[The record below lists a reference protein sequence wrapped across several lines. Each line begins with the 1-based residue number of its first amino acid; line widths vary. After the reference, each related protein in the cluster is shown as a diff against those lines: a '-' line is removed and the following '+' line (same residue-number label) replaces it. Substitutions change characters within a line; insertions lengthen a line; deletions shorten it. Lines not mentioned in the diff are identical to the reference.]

1 MFSILKPNYVYR
13 DFSEDIA
20 DHDNDFEAEEWNY
33 NGRDVFRGS
42 ADPAYPDW
50 NVYWLYDDNLIR
62 VGLAEHDSE
71 NPEIFHSL
79 WFHDT
84 PFGTLLQEDG
94 WVKKNV
100 TLWSLLSPEA
110 YQDCLEDD
118 FKTVFDR
125 VLGSNIRL
133 MTPEFIT
140 NPPKVYHCENCNKKS
155 LQPLDCQAVKV
166 LDYEF
171 SNFSILFLDESFVLY
186 TAPNTSRI
194 WSILSLQA
202 PDGSHAPLM
211 EQPES
216 SSELAD
222 QLASQPAQSPP
233 EADHQ
238 SETPRHQQPS
248 HSE

>member
-50 NVYWLYDDNLIR
+50 NVYSLYDDNLIR

-71 NPEIFHSL
+71 NPEVFHSL
-79 WFHDT
+79 WFYST
-84 PFGTLLQEDG
+84 PFGSLLQEDG
-94 WVKKNV
+94 WIKKNV

-110 YQDCLEDD
+110 YQDCLEHD
-118 FKTVFDR
+118 FKTVFDMA
-125 VLGSNIRL
+125 LSSNIRL
-133 MTPEFIT
+133 VTPDMIV
-140 NPPKVYHCENCNKKS
+140 NQPKVYYCETCNKKS

-171 SNFSILFLDESFVLY
+171 SNFSILFLDDSFVLY

-194 WSILSLQA
+194 WSMLSLQA
-202 PDGSHAPLM
+202 PDDSHAPSKEPQEL
-211 EQPES
+211 PSES
-216 SSELAD
+216 AD
-222 QLASQPAQSPP
+222 PLESPRAQTPP

-238 SETPRHQQPS
+238 PETPRQQEPS

>member
-1 MFSILKPNYVYR
+1 MFSILKPNYVYQ
-13 DFSEDIA
+13 DISEDIA
-20 DHDNDFEAEEWNY
+20 DHDNDFDAEEWNY

-50 NVYWLYDDNLIR
+50 NVYWLYDDNLVR

-79 WFHDT
+79 WVYST
-84 PFGTLLQEDG
+84 PFGSLLQEDG

-110 YQDCLEDD
+110 YQDCLEHD
-118 FKTVFDR
+118 FKTVFD
-125 VLGSNIRL
+125 LALSSNIRL
-133 MTPEFIT
+133 VTPDMIIDK
-140 NPPKVYHCENCNKKS
+140 PKVYHCENCNKKS

-171 SNFSILFLDESFVLY
+171 SGFSILFLDDSFVLY

-211 EQPES
+211 EQQES
-216 SSELAD
+216 SSESAD
-222 QLASQPAQSPP
+222 QLESQLAQTPLQPPEPLESAQQHPSPP
-233 EADHQ
+233 AE
-238 SETPRHQQPS
+238 
-248 HSE
+248 

>member
-13 DFSEDIA
+13 DISEDIA
-20 DHDNDFEAEEWNY
+20 DHDNDFDAEEWNY

-42 ADPAYPDW
+42 VDPAYEW
-50 NVYWLYDDNLIR
+50 NVYWLYDDNLKR
-62 VGLAEHDSE
+62 VGLAEHDSD
-71 NPEIFHSL
+71 NPEIFHSI

-110 YQDCLEDD
+110 YQDCLEHD
-118 FKTVFDR
+118 FKTVFD
-125 VLGSNIRL
+125 LALSSNIRL
-133 MTPEFIT
+133 VTPEMIMDK
-140 NPPKVYHCENCNKKS
+140 PKVYYCENCNKKS

-171 SNFSILFLDESFVLY
+171 SGFSVLFLDDSFVLY
-186 TAPNTSRI
+186 TAPNTSCV
-194 WSILSLQA
+194 WSMLSLQA
-202 PDGSHAPLM
+202 PDGSHAPLK
-211 EQPES
+211 EQKES

-222 QLASQPAQSPP
+222 QLALEEPQTLPDSDHPPASP
-233 EADHQ
+233 
-238 SETPRHQQPS
+238 RQQ